1 MEYWIYEDRITRTA
15 TVHRADC
22 RYCNN
27 GTGMGRGCNEQQ
39 IATHWDIPAEQVVG
53 TGAHN

>member
-39 IATHWDIPAEQVVG
+39 IATHWDIPAE
-53 TGAHN
+53 